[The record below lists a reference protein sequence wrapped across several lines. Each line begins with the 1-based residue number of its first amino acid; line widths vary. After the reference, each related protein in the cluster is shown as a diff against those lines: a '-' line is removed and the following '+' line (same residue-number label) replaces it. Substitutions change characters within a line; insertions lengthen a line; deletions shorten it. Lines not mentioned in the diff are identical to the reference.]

1 MWYNGIIKLQWVDSM
16 KLNKKRIAMFFG
28 IIAALIIIICLF
40 VAISICSYGEVDNK
54 QNADVAIV
62 LGAAS
67 AESGVS
73 PVYQERINHAV
84 WLYENGYVSYIITT
98 GGVSEGNTRSDA
110 EIAKE
115 YAISCGIPADVILTE
130 SESSITE
137 ENLKYAKAIMAERD
151 FSTCI
156 VVSDPLHMKRAMLMA
171 EDFGLTAFSS
181 PTPTTRY
188 QTQRTKLPFL
198 LREEFFYIGYC
209 ILRPFR

>member
-1 MWYNGIIKLQWVDSM
+1 M
-16 KLNKKRIAMFFG
+16 KLNKKRLAIIFG
-28 IIAALIIIICLF
+28 IIAAVIIIICLC
-40 VAISICSYGEVDNK
+40 VAISICSFGKVDQK

-62 LGAAS
+62 LGAAAS
-67 AESGVS
+67 DSGVS
-73 PVYQERINHAV
+73 LVYQERINHAV

-98 GGVSEGNTRSDA
+98 GGISDGNTRSDA

-130 SESSITE
+130 NESRITE
-137 ENLKYAKAIMAERD
+137 ENLKNAKEIMAERN
-151 FSTCI
+151 FGTCI
-156 VVSDPLHMKRAMLMA
+156 IVSDPLHMKRAMLMA

-188 QTQRTKLPFL
+188 QTLKTKLPFL
-198 LREEFFYIGYC
+198 LREEFFYVGYW